1 MNQEPYKYYI
11 GWDVGGAHLK
21 AALMNNDG
29 TLLEVLQVPC
39 ALWKGLAL
47 LAQSIEDITRLLSSK
62 YGFQGDL
69 CHAVTMTGE
78 LVDLFDNRQMGVI
91 EISKLVSIELEGDV
105 LFYRAAKGEQS
116 LIPFEKVYESWEAIA
131 SANWHASAALVAEQA
146 KTGLLVDIGS
156 TTTDMILFRVGHVSC
171 VGFSDAARM
180 QCNELIYSG
189 VVRTP
194 LMAIANTIAW
204 GAGESN
210 VAAEHFAT
218 MADVYR
224 LTGDLEPEDDMADT
238 ADGHDKSLEASA
250 RRIARMI
257 GHDVEDA
264 TMGQWLEL
272 AIAFKSIQKQRL
284 ADAIEG
290 HLQLLTT
297 LEPTLATLKLIGA
310 GVGSFLL
317 EEIVGE
323 MNIKMPHHR
332 ITYQH
337 ATDVLGQHTFSAS
350 NASLSQW
357 AGHCLP
363 AVAVGYFAHQA
374 MGVTQ

>member
-1 MNQEPYKYYI
+1 MNNKSYQYYI

-29 TLLEVLQVPC
+29 ALLEVLQVPC

-47 LAQSIEDITRLLSSK
+47 LSQSIEDITQLLSAK
-62 YGFQGDL
+62 YGVRDEV

-78 LVDLFDNRQMGVI
+78 LVDLFDNRQIGVL
-91 EISKLVSIELEGDV
+91 EISKLVSIELAGDV
-105 LFYRAAKGEQS
+105 FFYRAANAEQS
-116 LIPFEKVYESWEAIA
+116 LIPSDKVYENWETIA

-156 TTTDMILFRVGHVSC
+156 STTDMVLFRLGRVSC

-194 LMAIANTIAW
+194 LMAIANTISW

-210 VAAEHFAT
+210 VAAEYFAT

-238 ADGHDKSLEASA
+238 ADGHDKSLESSA
-250 RRIARMI
+250 RRIARMV

-264 TMGQWLEL
+264 TMDQWLEL

-297 LEPTLATLKLIGA
+297 LEPSLSTLKLIGA

-332 ITYQH
+332 VTYQH
-337 ATDVLGQHTFSAS
+337 ATDVLSQYTFSAT

-374 MGVTQ
+374 IRLNQ